1 MIAAPYGINTGGHPD
16 TPHSETPVEIDGIE
30 YRPVSDPTQFTAV
43 SATTSGSGVN
53 RATTDVAVAETKADA
68 MYQTETWGHDLMF
81 DVTVENG
88 IYDVKLHF
96 AEIYWEEEGKRVFDV
111 LVQGLPVHVDLD
123 IVAETGDDHVAMT
136 TIVED
141 VPVRNNQL
149 IIATYTDADNSKFS
163 GFAIKE
169 S

>member
-1 MIAAPYGINTGGHPD
+1 
-16 TPHSETPVEIDGIE
+16 
-30 YRPVSDPTQFTAV
+30 
-43 SATTSGSGVN
+43 
-53 RATTDVAVAETKADA
+53 
-68 MYQTETWGHDLMF
+68 
-81 DVTVENG
+81 
-88 IYDVKLHF
+88 
-96 AEIYWEEEGKRVFDV
+96 V

-149 IIATYTDADNSKFS
+149 IIATYTDVDNSKFS